1 MNLFP
6 MFLKLDGRQCLV
18 VGAGTIAQEKMPS
31 LLDAGARVK
40 VVAPQVAESIAN
52 LAHAGKI
59 SLEQR
64 TFTEADLDGVFL
76 VIAATSLPEIN
87 KQVFDSARKRNILC
101 NAVDDPGNCDFYYGS
116 VVRRGDL
123 QIAISTA
130 GHSPALAQR
139 LRKQLEAQF
148 GPEYSDWLRELAAT
162 REDLFSQN
170 IDPQHRKSLL
180 HSVASQEAFETRAAR
195 EAKKEEGLL
204 HAR

>member
-1 MNLFP
+1 MSLFP

-18 VGAGTIAQEKMPS
+18 VGAGTVAQEKLPS
-31 LLDAGARVK
+31 LLEAGAKVK
-40 VVAPQVAESIAN
+40 VVSPDASTSIAE
-52 LAHAGKI
+52 LARTGKI
-59 SLEQR
+59 TWEQR
-64 TFTEADLDGVFL
+64 PFTVSDLDDVFL
-76 VIAATSLPEIN
+76 VIAATSSPELN
-87 KQVFDSARKRNILC
+87 RQVYEAAGQRRVLC
-101 NAVDDPGNCDFYYGS
+101 NAVDDPANCDFYYGS

-148 GPEYSDWLRELAAT
+148 GPEYSAWVKELGET

-170 IDPQHRKSLL
+170 LDPQERKYLL
-180 HSVASQEAFETRAAR
+180 HAVASQEAFDAHQAR
-195 EAKKEEGLL
+195 KEEGPI